1 VSQAVSQTPS
11 QPGTAATRKLA
22 RHGSANLAGALVTAI
37 AGFATVVVV
46 TRAVGKAE
54 AGAFFSATSLFLI
67 LCSIA
72 RLGTP
77 TGVVWA
83 LARYRALGQ
92 RERIVPVLRTSL
104 VPIAVLGVVAGIVML
119 LMDPR
124 SAAVLLRTDGSAGD
138 AGFVSMVR
146 ALALFVPVAVVYD
159 TLTAATRG
167 FGNMRATVLVERVAR
182 PAGQL
187 ALLGAAA
194 LGSSAVWLTAAWAL
208 PYLPAFAV
216 TVAMLVRL
224 VRRDEHGID
233 GEPVAAPAESVRR
246 EFWRFTAPRSLATV
260 AQMASQR
267 LDIVLVGAL
276 RGPIEA
282 ALYTAATRFLVVGQT
297 AGLALSMSAQPLLG
311 SLLARDDHAEA
322 NRVYRTAT
330 AWLVIVT
337 WPLYLAMLVGGPVL
351 LSIFGSGYEAGLPV
365 MAILSLSM
373 LVATACGMVDMV
385 LTMAGKTTWNLA
397 NTLLALGVQI
407 GLDLLLI
414 PDHGIL
420 GAAWG
425 WAAAIV
431 VRNVV
436 ALVQIGVST
445 GMNPFGRAT
454 LVAGALAAGCFG
466 ALPGL
471 ARWALGGSVAV
482 VFGSLVLGGLAY
494 LGALYGAR
502 HVLELRQL
510 PLPRKLRRLLK

>member
-1 VSQAVSQTPS
+1 
-11 QPGTAATRKLA
+11 
-22 RHGSANLAGALVTAI
+22 
-37 AGFATVVVV
+37 
-46 TRAVGKAE
+46 
-54 AGAFFSATSLFLI
+54 
-67 LCSIA
+67 
-72 RLGTP
+72 
-77 TGVVWA
+77 
-83 LARYRALGQ
+83 
-92 RERIVPVLRTSL
+92 
-104 VPIAVLGVVAGIVML
+104 
-119 LMDPR
+119 
-124 SAAVLLRTDGSAGD
+124 
-138 AGFVSMVR
+138 
-146 ALALFVPVAVVYD
+146 
-159 TLTAATRG
+159 
-167 FGNMRATVLVERVAR
+167 
-182 PAGQL
+182 
-187 ALLGAAA
+187 
-194 LGSSAVWLTAAWAL
+194 
-208 PYLPAFAV
+208 
-216 TVAMLVRL
+216 
-224 VRRDEHGID
+224 VRRDEDGIDGGGID

-414 PDHGIL
+414 PGHGIL

-436 ALVQIGVST
+436 ALAQIAVST

-466 ALPGL
+466 ALPWL
-471 ARWALGGSVAV
+471 ARVALGGSAGV
-482 VFGSLVLGGLAY
+482 VLGSLVLGGLVY
-494 LGALYGAR
+494 LAALYAAR
-502 HVLELRQL
+502 HTLELRQL
-510 PLPRKLRRLLK
+510 PLPRRLRRLLK